1 MKRDGAGATLSFA
14 SVDGVMLDGLCFC
27 SQVYAM
33 FNALSMQPDFQTRL
47 RRRPTKFEKRLIE
60 ELVPLARY
68 VQLNYTRGVNI
79 SLCWGSGS
87 QTGEAIIRRSG
98 LAVQWGER
106 RAEGML
112 EVTQA
117 AHKRDYLLRELLDT
131 QGHSFA
137 PDGIS
142 AEGKA
147 HQGNRVVRSEAYA
160 YSNNEAIVRQTV
172 IVLDAIKAKAAKPY
186 PDNVTL
192 IVQVTL
198 TCLLMPDEWNELVQ
212 GVRDNLPEHRFD
224 EIWLLDAS
232 DRYYSRIP
240 SLP

>member
-1 MKRDGAGATLSFA
+1 MADTLSYA

-27 SQVYAM
+27 YRVYAM

-60 ELVPLARY
+60 ELVPIARY

-87 QTGEAIIRRSG
+87 QLGEATIRRSG

-142 AEGKA
+142 VEGKA
-147 HQGNRVVRSEAYA
+147 HQRNRIVTSEAYA
-160 YSNNEAIVRQTV
+160 YGSNEATVKQTA

-186 PDNVTL
+186 PDDATL

-198 TCLLMPDEWNELVQ
+198 TGVFMPDEWSELVR